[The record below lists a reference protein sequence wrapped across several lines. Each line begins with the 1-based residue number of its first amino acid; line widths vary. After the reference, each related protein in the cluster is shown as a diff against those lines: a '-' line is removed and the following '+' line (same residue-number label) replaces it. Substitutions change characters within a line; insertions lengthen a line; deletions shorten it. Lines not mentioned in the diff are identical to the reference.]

1 MKKVS
6 LLTAVSLI
14 AAQGVFAAAPE
25 ATAPAAMCPNCF
37 KGFFLGGNIGYDM
50 SFGKQRVTETIG
62 GVPGGDVYTLSSK
75 SVGARGVDGGINVG
89 YNYVFG
95 NKFGLG
101 LEFVANWANTTG
113 KVTVTNPDAF
123 AVGTTNTLLA
133 KAKMDN
139 SLQLRANFSYV
150 IANLVAPKIILG
162 WDNSRWKQNFS
173 SNEEAGAG
181 GATFK
186 FKNSH
191 RYNAFLYGFGVDF
204 CAMKHVILGVEYTG
218 TVANS
223 KKFSKTDTATDN
235 AYTAHFKPQRNTI
248 ALVAKVIY

>member
-6 LLTAVSLI
+6 LLTAISFI
-14 AAQGVFAAAPE
+14 AVQAAAFANAPE
-25 ATAPAAMCPNCF
+25 ATAPSAMCPNCF

-62 GVPGGDVYTLSSK
+62 GVPGGDVYSINSK

-113 KVTVTNPDAF
+113 KVTSTNPE
-123 AVGTTNTLLA
+123 GTLLA

-173 SNEEAGAG
+173 SNEEA
-181 GATFK
+181 ATTFN